1 MVFEGRIR
9 HKVDKVVCVNIYSM
23 FNKNSVTTIFCLF
36 LCLTYLMKDLSGH
49 KKAVH
54 GGLSVQRKY
63 LDMRQSR

>member
-1 MVFEGRIR
+1 MPQ
-9 HKVDKVVCVNIYSM
+9 KVACVNIYSM
-23 FNKNSVTTIFCLF
+23 LNKKNLCYNPFLLVFMLNIFDETLVG
-36 LCLTYLMKDLSGH
+36 T